1 MAART
6 VRNLSAVSRTLMTPL
21 YIRAMESRRPDAIVH
36 DPRALEVVGRLD
48 DDFSLVRS
56 RKKGDRVSMLM
67 RMREFDRLA
76 WEFLTQ
82 HPTGCRSTWTADS
95 TPASIGLTT
104 AGWNGTD
111 WTSRR
116 SSSCVGRSSTRRP
129 AVTSSGVR
137 CSTMNGWTG

>member
-48 DDFSLVRS
+48 YDFSLVRS

-76 WEFLTQ
+76 REFLTQ
-82 HPTGCRSTWTADS
+82 HPDMVLVDLDCGLDTRFDR
-95 TPASIGLTT
+95 IG
-104 AGWNGTD
+104 NGRMEWHGLD
-111 WTSRR
+111 
-116 SSSCVGRSSTRRP
+116 
-129 AVTSSGVR
+129 
-137 CSTMNGWTG
+137 